1 MPKKKTYK
9 QIMKEILT
17 PKNPKE
23 KTNTNITKSVGGG
36 DFSKI
41 SQI

>member
-17 PKNPKE
+17 PKKPKE
-23 KTNTNITKSVGGG
+23 NNNSNITKSVGGG

-41 SQI
+41 SRI